1 MLTRLKCLAVIA
13 IALIL
18 PAAAAQAQTKS
29 PRAAA
34 VNDPVLVFNE
44 VCYGK
49 VPDVQ
54 AIRQMATKLAWNAIG
69 DAEVKKFTQISS
81 PDVLEGW
88 DAQIGERIFRVA
100 IVQSAPPSGMV
111 KSFPAFEKGKATTCS
126 MVVDEG
132 YEASLISKN
141 MQLLARKDP
150 LSKDVDEGLLKATTW
165 AGGSDDLKVFLVS
178 KVAKHGKGG
187 LLSVTVLQK

>member
-1 MLTRLKCLAVIA
+1 MIRAA
-13 IALIL
+13 IALL
-18 PAAAAQAQTKS
+18 TALALTVSPTFGQTKS
-29 PRAAA
+29 PREAA
-34 VNDPVLVFNE
+34 VDDPVLVFNE

-69 DAEVKKFTQISS
+69 AAEVKKFTQIAA

-100 IVQSAPPSGMV
+100 IVQSTPPEGMT
-111 KSFPAFEKGKATTCS
+111 KSFPDFARGKATTCT

-132 YEASLISKN
+132 YDAQLISKN
-141 MQLLARKDP
+141 MQALARKEP
-150 LSKDVDEGLLKATTW
+150 VSKDADEGLLKTTTW
-165 AGGSDDLKVFLVS
+165 AGGNDAVKVFLVS

-187 LLSVTVLQK
+187 LLSVTVLQKG